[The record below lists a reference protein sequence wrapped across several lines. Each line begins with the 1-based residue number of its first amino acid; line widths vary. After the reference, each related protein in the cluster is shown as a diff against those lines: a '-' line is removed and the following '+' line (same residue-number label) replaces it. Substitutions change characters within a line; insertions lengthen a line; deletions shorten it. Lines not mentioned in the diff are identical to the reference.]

1 MVTIRSL
8 AETPLKDRVRRR
20 ALPVEFSSAPIYMS
34 AAAGLGAILKL
45 VDQVDPVLLRTA
57 ALLVRRVDIVWDIG
71 GNIGLFSIAAAV
83 RAGSTGQVF
92 AFEPDPMLIQLLRA
106 SARLQSSSTAPI
118 SVIPAA
124 VADTVGVR
132 DFWIAKRAR
141 SSNALAGHGLTQ
153 MGGVRETISVVT
165 LTIDDCLAWLP
176 RPTLLR
182 VDIEGAE
189 FQALSSATEL
199 LSAPYPTL
207 ICEVAGANAE
217 RVTDLLRSAGF
228 RLYDPS
234 RPNPLAREIEVATP
248 DTIAIHDDNAAL
260 YH

>member
-8 AETPLKDRVRRR
+8 AETLLKDRVRCR

-34 AAAGLGAILKL
+34 AAAGIGAILKP

-118 SVIPAA
+118 SCP
-124 VADTVGVR
+124 
-132 DFWIAKRAR
+132 
-141 SSNALAGHGLTQ
+141 
-153 MGGVRETISVVT
+153 
-165 LTIDDCLAWLP
+165 
-176 RPTLLR
+176 
-182 VDIEGAE
+182 
-189 FQALSSATEL
+189 LS
-199 LSAPYPTL
+199 
-207 ICEVAGANAE
+207 
-217 RVTDLLRSAGF
+217 D
-228 RLYDPS
+228 
-234 RPNPLAREIEVATP
+234 
-248 DTIAIHDDNAAL
+248 
-260 YH
+260 